1 MTTTHE
7 QIIETTSDLLERQG
21 YYATGLNQIVQVSGA
36 PKGSLYYYF
45 PEGKEALTAE
55 AIERSA
61 NVFTH
66 IIQTEL
72 ARHADPAAALYHFM
86 MGLAAHVQASACH
99 GGAPIATV
107 ALETAGRSERLTAV
121 CQAAYGRYQSAFA
134 DRLIA
139 GGFSP
144 ARAAQLA
151 TLIVAAIEGGIILS
165 RTQRSAAP
173 LEQMAADLRDL
184 VARAEKTSPPTTIQR

>member
-1 MTTTHE
+1 MTTTRE

-21 YYATGLNQIVQVSGA
+21 YYATGLNEIVQVSGA

-86 MGLAAHVQASACH
+86 LGLAAHVQASACH
-99 GGAPIATV
+99 GGRADCHCGARDRGPQR
-107 ALETAGRSERLTAV
+107 TADSRVPGRLWTLPKRL
-121 CQAAYGRYQSAFA
+121 CRPA
-134 DRLIA
+134 DR
-139 GGFSP
+139 GGLL
-144 ARAAQLA
+144 ARPRGR
-151 TLIVAAIEGGIILS
+151 VGD
-165 RTQRSAAP
+165 
-173 LEQMAADLRDL
+173 ADR
-184 VARAEKTSPPTTIQR
+184 RGH